1 MNSDEDIKLERAK
14 IALEILRQKVERV
27 FEIAPNLM
35 EIDSLEKLPKE
46 KAEIIEEQ
54 LWSIFAYGEYYVEKV
69 MSDIS
74 KPMLSV
80 KNKGNFNYYKKTY
93 KPLIKKTKWL
103 IDVSKVPSRKD
114 VEKAIVGKVSL
125 ESMPLQTDIDWH
137 MEDYEEFALNG
148 LVQNYIRE
156 NRISDFDENNTL
168 KNSFWAVWNL
178 AGQSVEGPVT
188 FTKINGG
195 QSGKV
200 ESKHYKD
207 NMDSFLADV
216 DKIMRKSYFRPDDW
230 ENNEKDLS
238 PIIVTE
244 EMNRIPTHIQK
255 RIHEIYHSF
264 IFGNWMSVIA
274 LSRCLLEYAL
284 IDRKDS
290 LKIEVYNNDD
300 TKPLVELAKL
310 ASESSPTLKDSMHQ
324 IRKYGNEILHPPFDN
339 ASDKNQVS
347 DLGKMRALIP
357 PGKDTAKKC
366 IKEINKIISTLYSK

>member
-1 MNSDEDIKLERAK
+1 MNSNEDIKLERAK

-46 KAEIIEEQ
+46 KAKIIEEQ
-54 LWSIFAYGEYYVEKV
+54 LWSIFAYGEYYVKKT

-80 KNKGNFNYYKKTY
+80 KNKGNFYYYRKTY

-103 IDVSKVPSRKD
+103 IDVSKVPTRKD
-114 VEKAIVGKVSL
+114 VEKAIVEKVSW
-125 ESMPLQTDIDWH
+125 EPMPLQIDIDWH

-188 FTKINGG
+188 LTRINGG

-200 ESKHYKD
+200 EPKHYED

-216 DKIMRKSYFRPDDW
+216 DKIMRKSYFKPDDW

-244 EMNRIPTHIQK
+244 EINRIPTHIQK
-255 RIHEIYHSF
+255 RIREIYHSF

-284 IDRKDS
+284 IHRKS
-290 LKIEVYNNDD
+290 LLAKRLNKKIEIKNDKGQ
-300 TKPLVELAKL
+300 TKRISELASIAAEVFPELGK
-310 ASESSPTLKDSMHQ
+310 SMANV
-324 IRKYGNEILHPPFDN
+324 IDYGNYVMHPLRRTIP
-339 ASDKNQVS
+339 DKN
-347 DLGKMRALIP
+347 L
-357 PGKDTAKKC
+357 AKHC
-366 IKEINKIISTLYSK
+366 IDEINKIISTLYSK